1 LTILDRNFLRVAGR
15 IARAPCVF
23 DAKVSVEVSGV
34 SMFKGSFVTM
44 AEAIASH
51 LSAQAA
57 TAGAWRVADAWQEGG
72 APVSRASPSMR
83 ARLTVIRPSFSL
95 HQVQSL
101 PPR

>member
-1 LTILDRNFLRVAGR
+1 
-15 IARAPCVF
+15 
-23 DAKVSVEVSGV
+23 
-34 SMFKGSFVTM
+34 MFKGSFVTM

-51 LSAQAA
+51 LNAQAA
-57 TAGAWRVADAWQEGG
+57 TAGAWRVADSWREDGG
-72 APVSRASPSMR
+72 AVGRADPSVR

>member
-1 LTILDRNFLRVAGR
+1 
-15 IARAPCVF
+15 
-23 DAKVSVEVSGV
+23 
-34 SMFKGSFVTM
+34 MFKGSFVTM

-51 LSAQAA
+51 LSARAAA
-57 TAGAWRVADAWQEGG
+57 TGTGRVADAWREGG
-72 APVSRASPSMR
+72 VAAGRADPSMR

>member
-1 LTILDRNFLRVAGR
+1 
-15 IARAPCVF
+15 
-23 DAKVSVEVSGV
+23 
-34 SMFKGSFVTM
+34 MFKGSFVTM

-51 LSAQAA
+51 LAAQAT
-57 TAGAWRVADAWQEGG
+57 TAGTWHVADTWREDGG
-72 APVSRASPSMR
+72 AAPRSNPSVR